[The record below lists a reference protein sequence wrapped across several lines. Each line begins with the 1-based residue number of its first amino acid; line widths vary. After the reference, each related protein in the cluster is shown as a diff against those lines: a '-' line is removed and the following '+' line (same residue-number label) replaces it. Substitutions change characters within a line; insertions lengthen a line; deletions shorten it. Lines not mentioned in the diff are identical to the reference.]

1 MPYLGVDYGSKQ
13 IGLAIAHEEND
24 GFIVVGYATLD
35 NKGMEY
41 LMGELREIIKKE
53 EIEKLVIGL
62 PISLKGK
69 ATSQTKETENFI
81 QCLKEH
87 INIPL
92 VTEDER
98 LTSVLAK
105 KLGSRNIHE
114 ESARLILEG
123 YIEKTQSKQKEF

>member
-1 MPYLGVDYGSKQ
+1 MPYLGIDYGSKE
-13 IGLAIAHEEND
+13 IGLAIAHEENG
-24 GFIVVGYATLD
+24 GFIIVGYATLD